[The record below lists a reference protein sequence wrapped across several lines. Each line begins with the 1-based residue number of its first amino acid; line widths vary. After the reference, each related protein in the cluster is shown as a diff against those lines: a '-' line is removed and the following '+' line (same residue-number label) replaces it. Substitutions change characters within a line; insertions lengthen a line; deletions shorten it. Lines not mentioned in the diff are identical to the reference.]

1 MVAGA
6 HSNHTLNGVTIMNSG
21 TPVDLPALT
30 VEGGTVSGV
39 TLLDGQWYGGVD
51 ATGSDHA
58 ASWLSRSAGGFTL
71 VGNGG
76 KMIDERVRAD
86 AKLSG
91 HSDHALLGGVAG
103 EANARWS
110 LDADGVRQFGDG
122 GDAGFDTRLGR
133 PRAQVIAWDPP
144 PMEARGGSCSLNV
157 TLDKAAVGD
166 IVAVSHEGMGP
177 GQLVLLSAHVGAAGV
192 VTVVAMNAAAEAVDL
207 PNATLRLM
215 LSPVDTIKTDDVA
228 NLGTAG
234 PAISVSVDAS
244 HALFEV
250 SPHGEAGLMEDIG
263 CAVGYQ
269 PGDLGTSRSGCPFGK
284 GWFHKRLSALGAG
297 GGNSMRFGGGAQVRC
312 PPSRVSGRSLWRASL
327 TACFSRAVQACIV
340 YNATGKLAAKPMSAH
355 VVRKYCEE
363 RGVTVL
369 DAAFWDAVLDEMT
382 AANLTLV
389 FGVNF
394 VRQPRAMSL
403 ASL

>member
-1 MVAGA
+1 MPLFQVLSYPEVHLFRMELVTIIDFVSWDAGSAHPGSSPQPVMTFAGAPQRCDLCPKSFGRSQQTDAMVAGA

-76 KMIDERVRAD
+76 KMLDERVRAD

-110 LDADGVRQFGDG
+110 LDADGVQQFGDG

-144 PMEARGGSCSLNV
+144 PMEAKGGSCSLNV

-244 HALFEV
+244 HSLFEV

-269 PGDLGTSRSGCPFGK
+269 PGDLGSSGCPFGK

-297 GGNSMRFGGGAQVRC
+297 GGNVMRFGGGAQVRC
-312 PPSRVSGRSLWRASL
+312 PPSRVSGRSL
-327 TACFSRAVQACIV
+327 
-340 YNATGKLAAKPMSAH
+340 
-355 VVRKYCEE
+355 
-363 RGVTVL
+363 
-369 DAAFWDAVLDEMT
+369 
-382 AANLTLV
+382 
-389 FGVNF
+389 
-394 VRQPRAMSL
+394 
-403 ASL
+403 

>member
-58 ASWLSRSAGGFTL
+58 ASWLSRSAGGFTM

-76 KMIDERVRAD
+76 KMLDERVRAD

-157 TLDKAAVGD
+157 TLEKAAVGD
-166 IVAVSHEGMGP
+166 LVQVSHEGMGA

-215 LSPVDTIKTDDVA
+215 LSPVDTIKTDDSA
-228 NLGTAG
+228 NDLVTVTAG
-234 PAISVSVDAS
+234 PAIHVTVSVDAS
-244 HALFEV
+244 HSLFEV

-269 PGDLGTSRSGCPFGK
+269 PGDLGTSRFGCPFGK

-297 GGNSMRFGGGAQVRC
+297 GGNSLRFGGGAQVRC
-312 PPSRVSGRSLWRASL
+312 PPSRVSGRSL
-327 TACFSRAVQACIV
+327 
-340 YNATGKLAAKPMSAH
+340 
-355 VVRKYCEE
+355 
-363 RGVTVL
+363 
-369 DAAFWDAVLDEMT
+369 
-382 AANLTLV
+382 
-389 FGVNF
+389 
-394 VRQPRAMSL
+394 
-403 ASL
+403 